1 MPLGISSC
9 GRCSIHN
16 GRLHQLSRIDR
27 SNGRHLQA
35 ALPLNAG
42 CCLCRPQDSLSH
54 GGARPARGCINLH
67 PRPAYLPRSQTL
79 VPISIN
85 YRKLWRTHFL
95 RVLCILTPP
104 YLGCPHPLIQTS
116 DPCLSREILNF
127 TDGVGIGCTR
137 KRLENGIK
145 KAENDSEKWAK
156 ALYLDT
162 IRNKMTRLKC
172 PRAHT
177 PQGFVSISKG
187 GKIGG
192 YL

>member
-1 MPLGISSC
+1 MCRRLYLLVYYLLALSGRLPLGRPFSVRIPCENARQRISSA

-54 GGARPARGCINLH
+54 GGARPACGCINLH
-67 PRPAYLPRSQTL
+67 PRPAYLPRAQTL

-85 YRKLWRTHFL
+85 YRKLWHTHFL

-104 YLGCPHPLIQTS
+104 LPSPPASPHPDQRPMSFSRNSQFHRRGRYRLHPQT
-116 DPCLSREILNF
+116 
-127 TDGVGIGCTR
+127 TR
-137 KRLENGIK
+137 KWHQKGR
-145 KAENDSEKWAK
+145 KW
-156 ALYLDT
+156 L
-162 IRNKMTRLKC
+162 RKMGESPL
-172 PRAHT
+172 
-177 PQGFVSISKG
+177 S
-187 GKIGG
+187 
-192 YL
+192 